1 MPSTSRP
8 KAPARLIDE
17 KIKELRD
24 WRGET
29 LARLRQLIKAADPEV
44 VEQVKWRKPSN
55 PGGVPVWWD
64 DGIICTGETYQ
75 DKVKLTFDKG
85 AKLKDP
91 ARLFNSSLDG
101 NTRRAIDLREGD
113 KLNERAFK
121 TLVRAA
127 AALNESFLPKPKKS
141 KAKKPAG
148 KAKRS
153 TATKKKASTAKKKA
167 STVKRKRST
176 ATKRKRR

>member
-64 DGIICTGETYQ
+64 DGIICTGETYR

-91 ARLFNSSLDG
+91 ARLFNASLDG

-121 TLVRAA
+121 ALVRAA
-127 AALNESFLPKPKKS
+127 AALNESSLPKPKKS
-141 KAKKPAG
+141 KAKKPATT
-148 KAKRS
+148 R
-153 TATKKKASTAKKKA
+153 KASAT
-167 STVKRKRST
+167 KRKRST
-176 ATKRKRR
+176 ATKRKAR